1 MQFRFIIITLQFKVL
16 FKMSEKDYLQDLSH
30 IKNIMNKSS
39 RFLSLSG
46 LSGILAGIFA
56 LIGAFLAHGFV
67 KDYFKLIYNSNK
79 QAYVES
85 TSDFMNLEVK
95 LLAIAGTVALL
106 SIICAFILTKN
117 KAKEHGVSI
126 WDATSKRLLFHF
138 LVPLATGG
146 VFSITLLS
154 YGYYGFIAPATLI
167 FYGLAIVNASNYTVG
182 NVKYLGLAEIIL
194 GLIAM
199 QFIGYG
205 LYFWAI
211 GFGIFHIIYGSV
223 MYFIIEKK

>member
-1 MQFRFIIITLQFKVL
+1 
-16 FKMSEKDYLQDLSH
+16 MSEKDYLNDLSE
-30 IKNIMNKSS
+30 IKNIMNKSV

-56 LIGAFLAHGFV
+56 LIGAYLAKFV
-67 KDYFKLIYNSNK
+67 LHNYNYFSQKQNETDIVSTELKLII
-79 QAYVES
+79 
-85 TSDFMNLEVK
+85 
-95 LLAIAGTVALL
+95 IAGSVALL

-117 KAKEHGVSI
+117 KAKKEGVKI
-126 WDATSKRLLFHF
+126 WDTTSKRLLFHF
-138 LVPLATGG
+138 LVPLVTGG
-146 VFSITLLS
+146 IFCITLLR

-167 FYGLAIVNASNYTVG
+167 FYGLAIFNASKYTVS

-211 GFGIFHIIYGSV
+211 GFGVFHIIYGSLV
-223 MYFIIEKK
+223 YFLMEKK